1 MNKCAAASGR
11 ARRFGGDVSG
21 FWRLMLFGKGP
32 RDAAAPGR
40 DLRID
45 VIRGL
50 ILLIIFVNHM
60 PGNIVS
66 AAMPHAYGFS
76 DAADVFVLLAGIS
89 AAFAYGRLIDQRGL
103 LVGSLKVGAR
113 IWTLYIAHLALFV
126 LVCGIVATAV
136 VRTQNALYVEAINIQ
151 PFFSDTPA
159 AIINALGLVYQPYYL
174 DILPLY
180 IVLLAA
186 FPLIYVA
193 TRTSPLGALALSVVL
208 WQGAAHAG
216 LNLPNH
222 PGTGGW
228 FFNPFA
234 WQVPFVLGV
243 VIGRFGLVGAGVPT
257 LRLLDIA
264 AIAVLLFAAAVK
276 LSSGN
281 PFGIALMNDWI
292 ESLQIGIDKTNLA
305 WPRVVHLAAL
315 TWLALRFLKSDAAI
329 LSGLAGR
336 RLAALGR
343 HSLEVFCAGI
353 VLAIAG
359 QIILAETSFT
369 LWVQLLVTLGG
380 ITILLGLGAFL
391 SWYKTLTA
399 RAASAVRE
407 QAATA

>member
-1 MNKCAAASGR
+1 M
-11 ARRFGGDVSG
+11 SG

-32 RDAAAPGR
+32 RDAASPSR

-60 PGNIVS
+60 PGNIIS
-66 AAMPHAYGFS
+66 SAMPHNFGFS
-76 DAADVFVLLAGIS
+76 DAADIFVLLAGIS

-126 LVCGIVATAV
+126 LVCGIIATAI
-136 VRTQNALYVEAINIQ
+136 VRTQNSLYMEAINVQ

-159 AIINALGLVYQPYYL
+159 AIVNALVLTYQPYYL

-180 IVLLAA
+180 IVLLAL

-193 TRTSPLGALALSVVL
+193 ARTSPLPTLLLSLVV
-208 WQGAAHAG
+208 WQGAAHLG

-222 PGTGGW
+222 PGEAGW

-234 WQVPFVLGV
+234 WQVIFVFGVVLG
-243 VIGRFGLVGAGVPT
+243 RLALVGA
-257 LRLLDIA
+257 RLPKLPALDLL
-264 AIAVLLFAAAVK
+264 AIAVVVFAAAVK
-276 LSSGN
+276 LSSSNLLAGV
-281 PFGIALMNDWI
+281 PLLGEWI
-292 ESLQIGIDKTNLA
+292 DGLQIGIDKTNLA
-305 WPRVVHLAAL
+305 AARVMHLLALVWLVLRYLSPEAAL
-315 TWLALRFLKSDAAI
+315 LRSRI
-329 LSGLAGR
+329 GRGLAVI
-336 RLAALGR
+336 GR

-359 QIILAETSFT
+359 QIILAETSFV
-369 LWVQLLVTLGG
+369 LWVQLLVNLTG
-380 ITILLGLGAFL
+380 ITILAGLGMFL

-399 RAASAVRE
+399 RAAGATRE
-407 QAATA
+407 QPAAA

>member
-1 MNKCAAASGR
+1 MCGRLTGR
-11 ARRFGGDVSG
+11 AGGCGGDVSG

-32 RDAAAPGR
+32 RVAASPGR

-50 ILLIIFVNHM
+50 ILLVIFVNHM
-60 PGNIVS
+60 PGNVVS
-66 AAMPHAYGFS
+66 AAMPHNYGFS
-76 DAADVFVLLAGIS
+76 DAADIFVLLAGIS
-89 AAFAYGRLIDQRGL
+89 ATFAYGRLIDQRGL

-159 AIINALGLVYQPYYL
+159 AIVNALGLVYQPYYL

-186 FPLIYVA
+186 FPLIYVTA
-193 TRTSPLGALALSVVL
+193 RTSPLAALAVSVAI
-208 WQGAAHAG
+208 WQGATHAG

-222 PGTGGW
+222 PGDGGW

-234 WQVPFVLGV
+234 WQMLFTFGV
-243 VIGRFGLVGAGVPT
+243 VIGRLGLVGAGVPK
-257 LRLLDIA
+257 LRLLDA
-264 AIAVLLFAAAVK
+264 AAVVVLVFAAMVK

-292 ESLQIGIDKTNLA
+292 DSLQIGIDKTNLA
-305 WPRVVHLAAL
+305 WPRVAHLAAL
-315 TWLALRFLKSDAAI
+315 AWLVLRFLRPDAGI
-329 LSGLAGR
+329 LIGFSGR

-380 ITILLGLGAFL
+380 ITILLGL
-391 SWYKTLTA
+391 
-399 RAASAVRE
+399 
-407 QAATA
+407 

>member
-1 MNKCAAASGR
+1 M
-11 ARRFGGDVSG
+11 SG

-32 RDAAAPGR
+32 RAAAAPSR

-66 AAMPHAYGFS
+66 TVMPHNYGFS

-89 AAFAYGRLIDQRGL
+89 AAYAYGRLIDQRGL
-103 LVGSLKVGAR
+103 FVGALKVGAR

-136 VRTQNALYVEAINIQ
+136 VRTQNALYIEAINIQ
-151 PFFSDTPA
+151 PFFSDTQA
-159 AIINALGLVYQPYYL
+159 AIVNALALVYQPYYL

-186 FPLIYVA
+186 FPLLYVA
-193 TRTSPLGALALSVVL
+193 IRTSPLGALCLSTML
-208 WQGAAHAG
+208 WLGAAQAG

-222 PGTGGW
+222 PGEGGW

-234 WQVPFVLGV
+234 WQVLFTAGV
-243 VIGRFGLVGAGVPT
+243 VLGRFGLVGAQRPT
-257 LRLLDIA
+257 SALLDVG
-264 AIAVLLFAAAVK
+264 AVAVVAFAAAVK

-281 PFGIALMNDWI
+281 PFGIAALNDWI

-305 WPRVVHLAAL
+305 WPRIVHLAAL
-315 TWLALRFLKSDAAI
+315 AWLVVRFLPAEA
-329 LSGLAGR
+329 GLLRGR
-336 RLAALGR
+336 VGRSLAALGR

-353 VLAIAG
+353 VLAITG
-359 QIILAETSFT
+359 QIILAESSFAI
-369 LWVQLLVTLGG
+369 WVQLLVALGG
-380 ITILLGLGAFL
+380 ISILLGIGMFL

-399 RAASAVRE
+399 RAASGSRE
-407 QAATA
+407 QAAAA

>member
-1 MNKCAAASGR
+1 M
-11 ARRFGGDVSG
+11 SG
-21 FWRLMLFGKGP
+21 FWRLVLFGKGP
-32 RDAAAPGR
+32 RDAASPGR

-50 ILLIIFVNHM
+50 ILLVIFVNHM

-66 AAMPHAYGFS
+66 SLMPHNYGFS
-76 DAADVFVLLAGIS
+76 DAADIFVLLAGVS
-89 AAFAYGRLIDQRGL
+89 ATFAYGRLIDQRGL

-151 PFFSDTPA
+151 PFFSDTAA
-159 AIINALGLVYQPYYL
+159 AIVNALGLVYQPYYL

-186 FPLIYVA
+186 FPLIYLTA
-193 TRTSPLGALALSVVL
+193 RTSPLTALAVSVAI
-208 WQGAAHAG
+208 WQGATLAG

-222 PGTGGW
+222 PGDGGW

-234 WQVPFVLGV
+234 WQMLFTFGV
-243 VIGRFGLVGAGVPT
+243 VIGRLGLVGAGVPK
-257 LRLLDIA
+257 LRLVDA
-264 AIAVLLFAAAVK
+264 AAVVIVLFAAMVK

-281 PFGIALMNDWI
+281 PFGVALLNEWI
-292 ESLQIGIDKTNLA
+292 DSLQIGIDKTNLA

-315 TWLALRFLKSDAAI
+315 AWLVLRFLRPDAGI
-329 LSGLAGR
+329 LTGVAGR
-336 RLAALGR
+336 RLASLGR

-353 VLAIAG
+353 VLAIIG
-359 QIILAETSFT
+359 QIILAETSFA
-369 LWVQLLVTLGG
+369 LSIQLIVNLSG
-380 ITILLGLGAFL
+380 ITILLGLGTFL

-399 RAASAVRE
+399 RAASAPRE

>member
-1 MNKCAAASGR
+1 M
-11 ARRFGGDVSG
+11 SG

-32 RDAAAPGR
+32 REAASPGR

-50 ILLIIFVNHM
+50 ILLVIFVNHM

-66 AAMPHAYGFS
+66 AAMPHNYGFS
-76 DAADVFVLLAGIS
+76 DAADIFVLLAGVS

-159 AIINALGLVYQPYYL
+159 AIVNALGLVYQPYYL

-186 FPLIYVA
+186 FPLIYVTA
-193 TRTSPLGALALSVVL
+193 RTSPLAALTVSVAI
-208 WQGAAHAG
+208 WQGATHAG

-222 PGTGGW
+222 PGDGGW

-234 WQVPFVLGV
+234 WQMLFTFGV
-243 VIGRFGLVGAGVPT
+243 VIGRLGLVGAGVPK
-257 LRLLDIA
+257 LRLLDA
-264 AIAVLLFAAAVK
+264 AAVVVLVFAAMVK

-292 ESLQIGIDKTNLA
+292 DSLQIGIDKTNLA
-305 WPRVVHLAAL
+305 WPRVAHLAAL
-315 TWLALRFLKSDAAI
+315 AWLVLRFVRPDAG
-329 LSGLAGR
+329 LLTGLAGR

-359 QIILAETSFT
+359 QIILAESSFT

-380 ITILLGLGAFL
+380 ITILLGLGTFL
-391 SWYKTLTA
+391 SWYKMLTA
-399 RAASAVRE
+399 RAASAPRE

>member
-1 MNKCAAASGR
+1 M
-11 ARRFGGDVSG
+11 SG

-32 RDAAAPGR
+32 REAASAGR

-50 ILLIIFVNHM
+50 ILLVIFVNHM

-66 AAMPHAYGFS
+66 SVMPHNYGFS

-113 IWTLYIAHLALFV
+113 IWTLYIVHLALFV

-159 AIINALGLVYQPYYL
+159 AIVNALGLVYQPYYL

-180 IVLLAA
+180 IALLAL
-186 FPLIYVA
+186 FPLIYIMA
-193 TRTSPLGALALSVVL
+193 RTSPLAALLVSFAV
-208 WQGAAHAG
+208 WQGSVHAG

-222 PGTGGW
+222 PGEGGW

-234 WQVPFVLGV
+234 WQMLFTFGV
-243 VIGRFGLVGAGVPT
+243 VIGRLGLVGASLPK
-257 LRLLDIA
+257 LRLLDAA
-264 AIAVLLFAAAVK
+264 AIAILLFAAAVK

-281 PFGIALMNDWI
+281 PFGVALLNDWI
-292 ESLQIGIDKTNLA
+292 ESLQIGTDKTNLA
-305 WPRVVHLAAL
+305 WPRVAHLAAL
-315 TWLALRFLKSDAAI
+315 AWLVLRFLKSDARV
-329 LSGLAGR
+329 LTGLVGR
-336 RLAALGR
+336 PLAALGR

-353 VLAIAG
+353 VLAITG
-359 QIILAETSFT
+359 QIILAETSFA
-369 LWVQLLVTLGG
+369 LLMQLIVNLSG
-380 ITILLGLGAFL
+380 ITILIGLGTFL
-391 SWYKTLTA
+391 SWYKSLTA
-399 RAASAVRE
+399 RAASAPRE

>member
-1 MNKCAAASGR
+1 M
-11 ARRFGGDVSG
+11 SG
-21 FWRLMLFGKGP
+21 FWRLVLFGKGP
-32 RDAAAPGR
+32 RDAASPGR

-50 ILLIIFVNHM
+50 ILLVIFVNHI
-60 PGNIVS
+60 PGNIVAS
-66 AAMPHAYGFS
+66 AMPHNFGFS
-76 DAADVFVLLAGIS
+76 DAADVFVLLAGVS

-151 PFFSDTPA
+151 PFFSDTQA
-159 AIINALGLVYQPYYL
+159 AIVNALGLVYQPYYL

-180 IVLLAA
+180 IVLLAL

-193 TRTSPLGALALSVVL
+193 ARTSPLATLLVSFAI
-208 WQGAAHAG
+208 WQGATHAG

-222 PGTGGW
+222 PGEGGW

-234 WQVPFVLGV
+234 WQMVFTLGV
-243 VIGRFGLVGAGVPT
+243 VIGRLGIVGAALPKLVIAD
-257 LRLLDIA
+257 LAAA
-264 AIAVLLFAAAVK
+264 AIILLAATVK

-281 PFGIALMNDWI
+281 PFGIALLNDWI

-305 WPRVVHLAAL
+305 WLRVVHLVAL
-315 TWLALRFLKSDAAI
+315 TWLVLRFLKPDANLLKGAV
-329 LSGLAGR
+329 GR

-353 VLAIAG
+353 VLAITG
-359 QIILAETSFT
+359 QIILAETSFA
-369 LWVQLLVTLGG
+369 LLMQLIVNLAG
-380 ITILLGLGAFL
+380 ITILIGLGTFL
-391 SWYKTLTA
+391 SWYKSLTA
-399 RAASAVRE
+399 RAASAPRE

>member
-1 MNKCAAASGR
+1 M
-11 ARRFGGDVSG
+11 SG

-32 RDAAAPGR
+32 RDAASPSR

-66 AAMPHAYGFS
+66 SAMPHNFGFS
-76 DAADVFVLLAGIS
+76 DAADIFVLLAGIS

-126 LVCGIVATAV
+126 LVCGIIATAI
-136 VRTQNALYVEAINIQ
+136 VRTQNSLYMEAINVQ

-159 AIINALGLVYQPYYL
+159 AIVNALVLTYQPYYL

-180 IVLLAA
+180 IVLLAL

-193 TRTSPLGALALSVVL
+193 ARTSPLPTLLLSLAV
-208 WQGAAHAG
+208 WQGAAHLG

-222 PGTGGW
+222 PGEAGW

-234 WQVPFVLGV
+234 WQVVFVLGV
-243 VIGRFGLVGAGVPT
+243 VLGRLALVGARLP
-257 LRLLDIA
+257 RLLALDLL
-264 AIAVLLFAAAVK
+264 AIAVVVFAAAVK

-281 PFGIALMNDWI
+281 LLAGVPLLGEWI
-292 ESLQIGIDKTNLA
+292 DGLQIGIDKTNLA
-305 WPRVVHLAAL
+305 AARVMHLLALVWLVLRYLSPDAAL
-315 TWLALRFLKSDAAI
+315 LRSRTGR
-329 LSGLAGR
+329 GLAVI
-336 RLAALGR
+336 GR

-359 QIILAETSFT
+359 QIVLAETSFV
-369 LWVQLLVTLGG
+369 LWVQLLVNLTG
-380 ITILLGLGAFL
+380 ITILAGLGMFL

-399 RAASAVRE
+399 RAAGATRE
-407 QAATA
+407 QPAAA

>member
-1 MNKCAAASGR
+1 MCGRLTGR
-11 ARRFGGDVSG
+11 AGGCGGDVSG

-32 RDAAAPGR
+32 REAASPGR

-50 ILLIIFVNHM
+50 ILLVIFVNHM

-66 AAMPHAYGFS
+66 AAMPHNYGFS

-103 LVGSLKVGAR
+103 FVGSLKVGAR

-159 AIINALGLVYQPYYL
+159 AIVNALGLIYQPYYL
-174 DILPLY
+174 DVLPLY

-186 FPLIYVA
+186 FPLIYVTA
-193 TRTSPLGALALSVVL
+193 RTSPLAALAISVAI
-208 WQGAAHAG
+208 WQGATHLG

-222 PGTGGW
+222 PGDGGW

-234 WQVPFVLGV
+234 WQLLFTLGV
-243 VIGRFGLVGAGVPT
+243 VIGRLGLVGASMPK

-264 AIAVLLFAAAVK
+264 AVAVLLFAAMVK

-292 ESLQIGIDKTNLA
+292 DSLQIGTDKTNLA
-305 WPRVVHLAAL
+305 WPRVAHLAAL
-315 TWLALRFLKSDAAI
+315 AWLVLRFVRSDARF
-329 LSGLAGR
+329 LDGLAGR

-380 ITILLGLGAFL
+380 ITILLGLGTFL

-399 RAASAVRE
+399 RAASAPRE
-407 QAATA
+407 QAVTA

>member
-1 MNKCAAASGR
+1 M
-11 ARRFGGDVSG
+11 SG
-21 FWRLMLFGKGP
+21 FWRLVLFGKGP
-32 RDAAAPGR
+32 RDAASPGR

-50 ILLIIFVNHM
+50 ILLVIFVNHM

-66 AAMPHAYGFS
+66 SLMPHNYGFS
-76 DAADVFVLLAGIS
+76 DAADIFVLLAGVS
-89 AAFAYGRLIDQRGL
+89 ATFAYGRLIDQRGL

-151 PFFSDTPA
+151 PFFSDTAA
-159 AIINALGLVYQPYYL
+159 AIVNALGLVYQPYYL

-186 FPLIYVA
+186 FPLIYLTA
-193 TRTSPLGALALSVVL
+193 RTSPLAALAVSVAI
-208 WQGAAHAG
+208 WQAATLAG

-222 PGTGGW
+222 PGDGGW

-234 WQVPFVLGV
+234 WQMLFTFGV
-243 VIGRFGLVGAGVPT
+243 VIGRLGLVGAGVPK
-257 LRLLDIA
+257 LRLVDAA
-264 AIAVLLFAAAVK
+264 AIVIVLFAAMVK

-281 PFGIALMNDWI
+281 PFGVALLNEWI
-292 ESLQIGIDKTNLA
+292 DSLQIGIDKTNLA

-315 TWLALRFLKSDAAI
+315 AWLVLRFLRPDAGI
-329 LSGLAGR
+329 LTSLAGR
-336 RLAALGR
+336 RLASLGR

-353 VLAIAG
+353 VLAIIG
-359 QIILAETSFT
+359 QIILAETSFA
-369 LWVQLLVTLGG
+369 LSIQLIVNLSG
-380 ITILLGLGAFL
+380 ITILLGLGTFL

-399 RAASAVRE
+399 RAASAPRE

>member
-1 MNKCAAASGR
+1 M
-11 ARRFGGDVSG
+11 SG

-32 RDAAAPGR
+32 RDAASPSR

-66 AAMPHAYGFS
+66 SAMPHNFGFS
-76 DAADVFVLLAGIS
+76 DAADIFVLLAGIS

-126 LVCGIVATAV
+126 LVCGIIATAI
-136 VRTQNALYVEAINIQ
+136 VRTQNSLYMEAINVQ
-151 PFFSDTPA
+151 PFFSDTPT
-159 AIINALGLVYQPYYL
+159 AIVNALGLTYQPYYL

-180 IVLLAA
+180 IVLLAL

-193 TRTSPLGALALSVVL
+193 ARTSPLPTLLLSLVV
-208 WQGAAHAG
+208 WQGAAHLG

-222 PGTGGW
+222 PGEAGW

-234 WQVPFVLGV
+234 WQVIFVLGV
-243 VIGRFGLVGAGVPT
+243 VLGRLALVGA
-257 LRLLDIA
+257 RLPKLPALDLL
-264 AIAVLLFAAAVK
+264 AIAVVVFAAAVK
-276 LSSGN
+276 LSSSNLLAGV
-281 PFGIALMNDWI
+281 PLLGEWI
-292 ESLQIGIDKTNLA
+292 DGLQIGIDKTNLA
-305 WPRVVHLAAL
+305 AARVMHLLALVWLVLRYLSPEAAL
-315 TWLALRFLKSDAAI
+315 LRSRI
-329 LSGLAGR
+329 GRGLAVI
-336 RLAALGR
+336 GR

-359 QIILAETSFT
+359 QIILAETSFV
-369 LWVQLLVTLGG
+369 LWVQLLVNLTG
-380 ITILLGLGAFL
+380 ITILAGLGMFL

-399 RAASAVRE
+399 RAAGATRE
-407 QAATA
+407 QPAAA

>member
-1 MNKCAAASGR
+1 M
-11 ARRFGGDVSG
+11 SG

-32 RDAAAPGR
+32 RDAASPSR

-66 AAMPHAYGFS
+66 SAMPHNFGFS
-76 DAADVFVLLAGIS
+76 DAADIFVLLAGIS

-126 LVCGIVATAV
+126 LVCGIIATAI
-136 VRTQNALYVEAINIQ
+136 VRTQNSLYMEAINIQ

-159 AIINALGLVYQPYYL
+159 AIINALGLTYQPYYL

-180 IVLLAA
+180 IVLLAL

-193 TRTSPLGALALSVVL
+193 ARTSPLPTLLLSLVV
-208 WQGAAHAG
+208 WQGAAHLG

-222 PGTGGW
+222 PGEAGW

-234 WQVPFVLGV
+234 WQVIFVLGV
-243 VIGRFGLVGAGVPT
+243 VLGRLALVGA
-257 LRLLDIA
+257 RLPKLPALDLL
-264 AIAVLLFAAAVK
+264 AIAVVVFAAAVK
-276 LSSGN
+276 LSSSNLLAGV
-281 PFGIALMNDWI
+281 PLLGEWI
-292 ESLQIGIDKTNLA
+292 DGLQIGIDKTNLA
-305 WPRVVHLAAL
+305 AARVMHLLALVWLVLRYLSPEAAL
-315 TWLALRFLKSDAAI
+315 LRSRI
-329 LSGLAGR
+329 GRGLAVI
-336 RLAALGR
+336 GR

-359 QIILAETSFT
+359 QIILAETSFV
-369 LWVQLLVTLGG
+369 LWVQLLVNLTG
-380 ITILLGLGAFL
+380 ITILAGLGMFL

-399 RAASAVRE
+399 RAAGATRE
-407 QAATA
+407 QPAAA